1 MNIEVNENREIILKE
16 VYLNVTLITDDKES
30 LSICMRDSGFEF
42 VYEGKKYSA
51 QNGVINDLEQLKE
64 EQLKEEQ
71 EQLIKKHPNDA
82 DLGRA
87 VRLNQNK
94 GDGK

>member
-1 MNIEVNENREIILKE
+1 MVIRLHDIIKAL
-16 VYLNVTLITDDKES
+16 
-30 LSICMRDSGFEF
+30 
-42 VYEGKKYSA
+42 
-51 QNGVINDLEQLKE
+51 

-87 VRLNQNK
+87 VREKLK
-94 GDGK
+94 SS